1 MLLMIDN
8 YDYVPIRAMD
18 VYVFWKSVLYQR
30 VIF

>member
-8 YDYVPIRAMD
+8 YDHVPIRAMD
-18 VYVFWKSVLYQR
+18 VYLFWKSVLYHG